1 MTIDLI
7 GKRALVT
14 GGSRGIGRRLAQ
26 ALHDADAEVTI
37 FYNSTDGEAV
47 AQSLRNGVGAAVH
60 AVQCNV
66 EKREDIQ
73 KAVQKTLELM
83 DGRIDILINAAGINR
98 RYYLD
103 EFPMEEWDKVINI
116 NLNAAVYCT
125 QLVGRVM
132 LEHGYGKIIN
142 LASMNSF
149 VAAQRVGAYVASK
162 GAIAQIT
169 KAFANEWGSRGIR
182 VNAIA
187 PGYIRTDMTQA
198 LQQDEKSYQ
207 DILKKIPLERWGT
220 PDDLVG
226 PVLLL
231 ASDASD
237 YVNGIVM
244 PIDGGYLTR

>member
-1 MTIDLI
+1 MTFDLI
-7 GKRALVT
+7 GKTARVT

-26 ALHDADAEVTI
+26 ALHDAGAQVII
-37 FYNSTDGEAV
+37 FYNHTDAAPLAREMQGDGALVRAVKCDMEDRADIRRAVEEAT
-47 AQSLRNGVGAAVH
+47 
-60 AVQCNV
+60 
-66 EKREDIQ
+66 DI
-73 KAVQKTLELM
+73 LG
-83 DGRIDILINAAGINR
+83 GRIDILINAAGINR

-103 EFPMEEWDKVINI
+103 DFPMDEWDHVINV
-116 NLNAAVYCT
+116 NLNAVVYCT
-125 QLVGRVM
+125 QLVGRIM
-132 LEHGYGKIIN
+132 LRHGYGKVIN

-169 KAFANEWGSRGIR
+169 KAFANEWGGRGIR

-187 PGYIRTDMTQA
+187 PGYIQTDMTKA
-198 LQQDEKSYQ
+198 LQEDEAAYQ
-207 DILKKIPLERWGT
+207 NILNKIPLERWGT

-231 ASDASD
+231 ASDAAD

>member
-1 MTIDLI
+1 MTIDLT
-7 GKRALVT
+7 GKHALVT
-14 GGSRGIGRRLAQ
+14 GGSRGIGSRLAR
-26 ALHDADAEVTI
+26 ALHDAGAQVVI
-37 FYNSTDGEAV
+37 FYNHTDA
-47 AQSLRNGVGAAVH
+47 GALARQMQGAGAPVH
-60 AVQCNV
+60 AVRCDV
-66 EKREDIQ
+66 ENREDIRR
-73 KAVQKTLELM
+73 AVEEALALL

-116 NLNAAVYCT
+116 NLNAVVYCT
-125 QLVGRVM
+125 QLVGHTM

-169 KAFANEWGSRGIR
+169 KAFANEWGGRGIR

-187 PGYIRTDMTQA
+187 PGYIKTDMTAA
-198 LQQDEKSYQ
+198 LQENESAYQ
-207 DILKKIPLERWGT
+207 EILKKIPLERWGT
-220 PDDLVG
+220 PEDLVG